1 MIKTKGVEFS
11 YDNQVFFKFQDINL
25 KSSEN
30 LLIIGSSG
38 IGKTTLLHLLAGL
51 LKSSSGSIKLFE
63 KELSDLSSYQLDRFR
78 KNNIGIVF
86 QRPHFVNSLTV
97 KENLQL
103 AQYIANKK
111 DNNRIENILKNLNIF
126 DKSDKKTNQLS
137 QGEKQ
142 RASIALAIVNSPKL
156 ILADEPTSSLDDVNC
171 DNVIK
176 LLKKQ
181 ISERIDFNDF
191 DLIDEHKIDGDFI
204 ESQAFALLAIRSYLK
219 LPISFPSTTGCYNP
233 CTGGEITK
241 NF

>member
-1 MIKTKGVEFS
+1 MIKTKGIEFN

-51 LKSSSGSIKLFE
+51 LESSSGSIKLFE
-63 KELSDLSSYQLDRFR
+63 KELSELSSHQLDRFR

-86 QRPHFVNSLTV
+86 QRPHFINSLTV
-97 KENLQL
+97 KENLEL

-111 DNNRIENILKNLNIF
+111 DSKRIENILKNLNIF
-126 DKSDKKTNQLS
+126 DKSNKKTNQLS

-181 ISERIDFNDF
+181 AIDFGAQ
-191 DLIDEHKIDGDFI
+191 LIVITHDSRLKKHFKNSI
-204 ESQAFALLAIRSYLK
+204 EL
-219 LPISFPSTTGCYNP
+219 
-233 CTGGEITK
+233 
-241 NF
+241 

>member
-1 MIKTKGVEFS
+1 MIKTKGVEFN

-51 LKSSSGSIKLFE
+51 LESSSGSIKLFE
-63 KELSDLSSYQLDRFR
+63 KELSELSSHQLDRFR

-111 DNNRIENILKNLNIF
+111 DNNRIENILKNLNIL

-181 ISERIDFNDF
+181 ATDFGAQ
-191 DLIDEHKIDGDFI
+191 LIVITHDSRLKKHFKNSI
-204 ESQAFALLAIRSYLK
+204 EL
-219 LPISFPSTTGCYNP
+219 
-233 CTGGEITK
+233 
-241 NF
+241 

>member
-1 MIKTKGVEFS
+1 MIKTKGVEFN
-11 YDNQVFFKFQDINL
+11 YDNQVFFKFQDIDL

-51 LKSSSGSIKLFE
+51 LESSSGSIKLFE
-63 KELSDLSSYQLDRFR
+63 KELSDLSSHQLDKFR

-111 DNNRIENILKNLNIF
+111 DNNRVENILKNLNIF
-126 DKSDKKTNQLS
+126 DKSNKKTNQLS

-156 ILADEPTSSLDDVNC
+156 ILADEPTSSLDDINC

-181 ISERIDFNDF
+181 ATDFGAQ
-191 DLIDEHKIDGDFI
+191 LIVITHDSRLKKHFKNSI
-204 ESQAFALLAIRSYLK
+204 EL
-219 LPISFPSTTGCYNP
+219 
-233 CTGGEITK
+233 
-241 NF
+241 

>member
-1 MIKTKGVEFS
+1 MIKTKGVEFN

-51 LKSSSGSIKLFE
+51 LESSSGSIKLFE
-63 KELSDLSSYQLDRFR
+63 KELSDLSSHQLDKFR

-111 DNNRIENILKNLNIF
+111 DNNRIENILINLNIF

-156 ILADEPTSSLDDVNC
+156 ILADEPTGNLDERTAGDVM
-171 DNVIK
+171 D
-176 LLKKQ
+176 LLLDSCNKENAALILVTHNQK
-181 ISERIDFNDF
+181 FA
-191 DLIDEHKIDGDFI
+191 DL
-204 ESQAFALLAIRSYLK
+204 
-219 LPISFPSTTGCYNP
+219 TGQRLFLRHGQLNEE
-233 CTGGEITK
+233 G
-241 NF
+241 